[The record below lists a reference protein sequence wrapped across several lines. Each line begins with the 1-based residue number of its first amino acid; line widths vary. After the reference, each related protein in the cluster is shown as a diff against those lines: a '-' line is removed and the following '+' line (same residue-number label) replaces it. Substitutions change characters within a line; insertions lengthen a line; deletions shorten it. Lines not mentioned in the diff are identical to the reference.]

1 MSQLLSGE
9 GCCRQGLYGDTK
21 GRGILSVPRPVFV
34 LPYAGRLIHVFIFQN
49 VDFSPPAV
57 TIAAV
62 KINRMFTGSVNM
74 LFYKLLCIQNSG
86 KNVVHFIAVICAFR
100 PEIVDKVTVNG
111 FRLSVYHGLFQ
122 VPPVRPVL
130 PVSYRVFS
138 ENTDKCVDAS
148 VAPFFFCGSFKGFF
162 AFIRKVLMGRLK
174 KDVLSMPECFFA

>member
-86 KNVVHFIAVICAFR
+86 KNVVHFIAVIC
-100 PEIVDKVTVNG
+100 
-111 FRLSVYHGLFQ
+111 
-122 VPPVRPVL
+122 
-130 PVSYRVFS
+130 
-138 ENTDKCVDAS
+138 
-148 VAPFFFCGSFKGFF
+148 GSAQRSSIK
-162 AFIRKVLMGRLK
+162 
-174 KDVLSMPECFFA
+174 SP